1 MKNAAKIGML
11 YVLPGVIVLGA
22 FFLGHKSMDP
32 DVDRLSPP
40 EESIEI
46 MEPVPA
52 PSEEDQTQIEGFFGG
67 PEYQYFPYRTT
78 IIGNIPGTNQL
89 FSFEIAVALYEN
101 RLTANSSMDTLT
113 ELETQ
118 LTPMILDQAL
128 GMSSEDL
135 LSKDGREALKLKIK
149 NMLNDTLAKWGHTP
163 FIHSVEITSFVVT

>member
-22 FFLGHKSMDP
+22 FFLGHKLIDP
-32 DVDRLSPP
+32 DVDRLLPP
-40 EESIEI
+40 EESIKI
-46 MEPVPA
+46 TKPEPA
-52 PSEEDQTQIEGFFGG
+52 SSEKDQTQIEGIFVG
-67 PEYQYFPYRTT
+67 PEYQYFPYRSTM
-78 IIGNIPGTNQL
+78 IGNIPGTNQL

-101 RLTANSSMDTLT
+101 SLTANSLMDTLA

-128 GMSSEDL
+128 GISSEVL
-135 LSKDGREALKLKIK
+135 LSGGGREALKLKIK
-149 NMLNDTLAKWGHTP
+149 NMLNDTLTKWGHTP